1 MDLSTAARRSVA
13 ISAKVF
19 VGNLSYSTTAE
30 ELTQVLSE
38 AGQVTDV
45 YIPTDRVTGRP
56 RGFAFATFSS
66 EAEASKAIQ
75 LFNQREVG
83 GRRLNVNQAEE
94 RPRRPPGER
103 SAGGGGYGG
112 GGGGYSGGGG
122 GGGFGG
128 PRRFGGP
135 GGGGGGGFAG
145 PPRGFGGDR
154 FGAPPPTEDPAFGF
168 EGGRYTPDEES
179 SDGGGGGGGPPGAPR
194 RFKSKGSRRGLRARK
209 RSL

>member
-1 MDLSTAARRSVA
+1 MVQSTQARRSVA

-19 VGNLSYSTTAE
+19 VGNLSYQTTAE

-38 AGQVTDV
+38 AGRVVDV

-66 EAEASKAIQ
+66 EAEATEAIK
-75 LFNQREVG
+75 LFNQREVS

-103 SAGGGGYGG
+103 PGGFGG
-112 GGGGYSGGGG
+112 GGGP
-122 GGGFGG
+122 GG

-135 GGGGGGGFAG
+135 GPAGGGYGGARPGFGA
-145 PPRGFGGDR
+145 GFGG
-154 FGAPPPTEDPAFGF
+154 PPTEDPAFGF
-168 EGGRYTPDEES
+168 EGGRYQPSEEQAS
-179 SDGGGGGGGPPGAPR
+179 GGGGAPGGDAPR

>member
-1 MDLSTAARRSVA
+1 M
-13 ISAKVF
+13 
-19 VGNLSYSTTAE
+19 
-30 ELTQVLSE
+30 
-38 AGQVTDV
+38 

-66 EAEASKAIQ
+66 EAEAGKAIT

-103 SAGGGGYGG
+103 PGGF
-112 GGGGYSGGGG
+112 SGGGG
-122 GGGFGG
+122 GGGGG
-128 PRRFGGP
+128 YGGPPRRFGG
-135 GGGGGGGFAG
+135 GG
-145 PPRGFGGDR
+145 PPSGGRGFGDR
-154 FGAPPPTEDPAFGF
+154 FAAPPPPEDPAFGF
-168 EGGRYTPDEES
+168 EGGRYVPSDES
-179 SDGGGGGGGPPGAPR
+179 GGGGGGGADAPGAPR

>member
-1 MDLSTAARRSVA
+1 M
-13 ISAKVF
+13 SAKVF
-19 VGNLSYSTTAE
+19 VGNLSYHTTAE

-38 AGQVTDV
+38 AGQVVDV

-66 EAEASKAIQ
+66 EAEAGKAIQ

-103 SAGGGGYGG
+103 TGGYGGGG

-122 GGGFGG
+122 GGPGG
-128 PRRFGGP
+128 PGGRPRFG
-135 GGGGGGGFAG
+135 GGGGGGGFGG
-145 PPRGFGGDR
+145 PRPGFGGGGN
-154 FGAPPPTEDPAFGF
+154 FAPPPPEDPAFGF
-168 EGGRYTPDEES
+168 EGGRYARGDEEPS
-179 SDGGGGGGGPPGAPR
+179 PGGGGGGDAPGAPR

>member
-1 MDLSTAARRSVA
+1 VSTAARRSVA

-19 VGNLSYSTTAE
+19 VGNLSYQTTAE

-38 AGQVTDV
+38 AGQVVDV

-66 EAEASKAIQ
+66 EVEAGKAIT

-103 SAGGGGYGG
+103 PPGGFGG
-112 GGGGYSGGGG
+112 GGGGAGYGGP
-122 GGGFGG
+122 
-128 PRRFGGP
+128 PRRFGG
-135 GGGGGGGFAG
+135 GGPPSAGRGFGGGGFAT
-145 PPRGFGGDR
+145 
-154 FGAPPPTEDPAFGF
+154 PPPEDPAFGF
-168 EGGRYTPDEES
+168 EGGRYTPDDEPAS
-179 SDGGGGGGGPPGAPR
+179 GGGGGGDAPGAPR

>member
-1 MDLSTAARRSVA
+1 MVAPTLYVRAGAVNGARRRFA

-19 VGNLSYSTTAE
+19 VGNLSYATTAE

-38 AGQVTDV
+38 AGQVVDV
-45 YIPTDRVTGRP
+45 YIPTDRATGRP

-66 EAEASKAIQ
+66 EAEATKCIE

-94 RPRRPPGER
+94 RPRRPPGGGYGGGGGGR
-103 SAGGGGYGG
+103 RFGGGGYGG
-112 GGGGYSGGGG
+112 GGYGGGGRGGYGGGGG

-128 PRRFGGP
+128 PPPDEGGY
-135 GGGGGGGFAG
+135 
-145 PPRGFGGDR
+145 
-154 FGAPPPTEDPAFGF
+154 GF
-168 EGGRYTPDEES
+168 EGGRYSRDDEPS
-179 SDGGGGGGGPPGAPR
+179 NDGPGGGPR
-194 RFKSKGSRRGLRARK
+194 KFKSKGSRRGLRARK